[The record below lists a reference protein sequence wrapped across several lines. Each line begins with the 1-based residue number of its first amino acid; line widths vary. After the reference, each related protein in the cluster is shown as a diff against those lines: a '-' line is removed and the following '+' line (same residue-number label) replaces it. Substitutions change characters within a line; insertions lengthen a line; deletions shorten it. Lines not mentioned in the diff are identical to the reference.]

1 MWFLLIA
8 GCFYFV
14 GHLRVSSRFDAGVW
28 NALYNLPVWV
38 FFLKVNDNAIY
49 LCAYRLQL
57 MAEERSLTVDMVGFN
72 IAMDEAREKSRNACN
87 KVAYYFFLSFSSFLV
102 VFVTV
107 IADYFIVLN
116 CCIILG
122 QCAFN
127 YIMFILSGLVLVMII
142 HSYRCSLWS
151 LNWFDFFVYLMF
163 DHDNLCL
170 WYMPV
175 HGRQSWFIVWLLQSV
190 AIWTWQGSNL
200 IYI

>member
-1 MWFLLIA
+1 M
-8 GCFYFV
+8 
-14 GHLRVSSRFDAGVW
+14 
-28 NALYNLPVWV
+28 
-38 FFLKVNDNAIY
+38 KVNDNAIY
-49 LCAYRLQL
+49 LCAYRMQL

-107 IADYFIVLN
+107 IADYFIFLN

-142 HSYRCSLWS
+142 HSYRCSL
-151 LNWFDFFVYLMF
+151 
-163 DHDNLCL
+163 
-170 WYMPV
+170 
-175 HGRQSWFIVWLLQSV
+175 
-190 AIWTWQGSNL
+190 
-200 IYI
+200 